1 MTEANRQSEEKEE
14 QIIEIEIER
23 LRPFKEHPF
32 QVKDDKEN
40 TDNIRKSIR
49 KQVPERILRNTN
61 IFHLRGGIDYDKLNF
76 KHRTMMN
83 LLYHKVKKIPK
94 EKMTAETKAMIETY
108 GTKVDF
114 VDYQSLNQIMEAI
127 TM

>member
-1 MTEANRQSEEKEE
+1 MISW
-14 QIIEIEIER
+14 
-23 LRPFKEHPF
+23 
-32 QVKDDKEN
+32 
-40 TDNIRKSIR
+40 
-49 KQVPERILRNTN
+49 
-61 IFHLRGGIDYDKLNF
+61 NF